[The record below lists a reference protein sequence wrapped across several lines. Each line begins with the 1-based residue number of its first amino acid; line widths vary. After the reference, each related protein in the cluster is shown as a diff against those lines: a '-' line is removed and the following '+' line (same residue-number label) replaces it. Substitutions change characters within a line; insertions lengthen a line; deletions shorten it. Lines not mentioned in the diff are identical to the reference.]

1 VSRPIDLPFSE
12 LIALF
17 RQGDE
22 FRWMWLRAWLWQQ
35 MRPYLKGLLIG
46 VLLTMLAFVLG
57 ASFAS
62 GVSHVL
68 LSNMPAAEMRC
79 EQ

>member
-1 VSRPIDLPFSE
+1 MSRRIDLQFSE

-17 RQGDE
+17 RQGDD

-46 VLLTMLAFVLG
+46 VLLTLLAFVLG

-62 GVSHVL
+62 GFSHVL
-68 LSNMPAAEMRC
+68 LSNMPPAEMRC
-79 EQ
+79 AQ